1 MADRRNLNPN
11 PTPYSNLTGWRAS
24 GGVSQRI
31 AVTGFGVPY
40 AFRTSSGAVYSE
52 SAPAPVL
59 PSQQYTFS
67 CYVRSDIAVINKQ
80 LYIDWYRADNSY
92 ITDVAT
98 TYSLSPGVVMRISLT
113 AVSHNSAAYGRI
125 VPLYGSTATFD
136 MSMVLVESG
145 PTLGDY
151 FDGYSLDSTWDGTPG
166 NSSSTF
172 HEGAKEVRKASFMGF
187 IADS

>member
-1 MADRRNLNPN
+1 MADRQNLNPN
-11 PTPYSNLTGWRAS
+11 PTPYSSATGWRAS
-24 GGVSQRI
+24 GGVNGRV
-31 AVTGFGVPY
+31 AVTGFAVPY
-40 AFRTSSGAVYSE
+40 AFRASSGAVYSE

-98 TYSLSPGVVMRISLT
+98 SYSLTPGVVTRISLT

-125 VPLYGSTATFD
+125 VPLYGSTAVFD
-136 MSMVLVESG
+136 MSMVLVEQG
-145 PTLGDY
+145 AILGSY
-151 FDGYSLDSTWDGTPG
+151 FDGYSLDSAWNGTPE

-172 HEGAKEVRKASFMGF
+172 REGAQQIRKTSFLGF
-187 IADS
+187 ITDS